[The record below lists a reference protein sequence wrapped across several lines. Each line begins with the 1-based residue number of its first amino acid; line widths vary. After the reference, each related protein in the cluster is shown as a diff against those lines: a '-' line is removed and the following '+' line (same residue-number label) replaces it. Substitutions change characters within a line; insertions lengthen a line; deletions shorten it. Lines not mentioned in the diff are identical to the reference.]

1 MESKELEL
9 LARAKRLAKVR
20 DPGEYVLKRDCRVR
34 VEPGLKKVVID
45 SSVVKGETEPLLVF
59 EKSSQDKQA

>member
-1 MESKELEL
+1 METM
-9 LARAKRLAKVR
+9 
-20 DPGEYVLKRDCRVR
+20 YRVPS
-34 VEPGLKKVVID
+34 EPGLKKVVID